1 MGKPVGGLWEPFGMR
16 STPFFQEELRPTAG
30 DEHPISLFVGREAE
44 VRRVV
49 RRIRSDRSS
58 RTIVEGEPGIGKTSF
73 VNRVKAEA
81 AAIGV
86 ATHEHPVRVTS
97 DTTRASFVGDVLRAL
112 ARIRIAGGGASRAG
126 DEFWERTVRRL
137 EGGEMHGGGVSAA
150 GFGAS
155 VSRAWVAPAMGGDA
169 LYEELGEALSLLRNE
184 LSGEVLIHVNNLESV
199 SADASRAAAVLLLD
213 LRDYLLLPG
222 AHWIFVGASG
232 VEDAIFRFYDQVG
245 GIFPAAEALDPLPP
259 SLLEQLLEL
268 RYRHLAIGKEY
279 VAPILPADAARL
291 YGLYQGDLR
300 NFLRLLG
307 DAAERGLGIGEIR
320 PMHAPEVSRL
330 VAPDYARRLLRSLG
344 EGDYQHLAAIFEA
357 NRKAGGEFRV
367 TDAAQALP
375 ISQAAVSQLV
385 GRLVDQR
392 VVRRIGSAGRSIFYR
407 PTGEALVAFGAPIVE
422 SPSSS

>member
-1 MGKPVGGLWEPFGMR
+1 MTSSVQGLWEPFGLR
-16 STPFFQEELRPTAG
+16 STPFFQEELRPTEG
-30 DEHPISLFVGREAE
+30 DEHPISLFVGREPE

-49 RRIRSDRSS
+49 RRIRSDPSS

-73 VNRVKAEA
+73 VNRVKSEA

-112 ARIRIAGGGASRAG
+112 ARIRIGSGRTSRAG
-126 DEFWERTVRRL
+126 DAFWERTVRRL
-137 EGGEMHGGGVSAA
+137 EGGELYGGGVSAA

-155 VSRAWVAPAMGGDA
+155 MSRAWVAPAMGGDA
-169 LYEELGEALSLLRNE
+169 LYEELGEALSLLGKE

-199 SADASRAAAVLLLD
+199 STDASRAAAVLLLD

-222 AHWIFVGASG
+222 AHWVFVGASG

-259 SLLEQLLEL
+259 ELLEKLLDL
-268 RYRHLAIGKEY
+268 RYRHLATGDAVIP
-279 VAPILPADAARL
+279 PILPADAARL
-291 YGLYQGDLR
+291 YSLYQGDLR

-320 PMHAPEVSRL
+320 PMTAAEVMRL
-330 VAPDYARRLLRSLG
+330 AAPDYARRLLRSLG

-357 NRKAGGEFRV
+357 HRQAGGEFRV

-375 ISQAAVSQLV
+375 ISQAAVSQLIN
-385 GRLVDQR
+385 RLLDQR
-392 VVRRIGSAGRSIFYR
+392 VIRRARTSGRSVYYR
-407 PTGEALVAFGAPIVE
+407 PTGEVLVAFGGE
-422 SPSSS
+422 F